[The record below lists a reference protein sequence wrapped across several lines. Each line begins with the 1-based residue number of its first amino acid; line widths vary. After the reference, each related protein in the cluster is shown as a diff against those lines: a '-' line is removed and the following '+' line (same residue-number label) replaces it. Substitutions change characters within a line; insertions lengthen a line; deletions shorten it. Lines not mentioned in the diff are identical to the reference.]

1 MRGQEPPEDEDEDM
15 RPWWQGGQKG
25 KKPPEGED
33 WSTRIVAKAR
43 PRRPF
48 QDDAALRDAI
58 EEQLA
63 ASQSME
69 PGGSPWSQPAGV
81 RGASRPQPVEPAGC
95 RPWREAESVAQPVEP
110 AGCRRWR
117 EAESVAE
124 SVELESSATVSF
136 RKPWSQAESERTTF
150 RPIEELDECME
161 ECRDEDYVQ
170 AEAECR
176 DEDYAQADRG
186 AGRSRSWSQ
195 PGASWLEPGAPW
207 NGLGTR
213 SAWLAGARLAL
224 RVKLEMQ
231 LAEKVE
237 AANLKMEEAANIK
250 QKMEEVAR
258 RLARKQ
264 PRQPSMPPPAELL
277 HCAKASASAS
287 GSRASAS
294 GSKRQP
300 QPAGFAGFAR
310 GGLLTAP

>member
-1 MRGQEPPEDEDEDM
+1 
-15 RPWWQGGQKG
+15 
-25 KKPPEGED
+25 
-33 WSTRIVAKAR
+33 
-43 PRRPF
+43 
-48 QDDAALRDAI
+48 
-58 EEQLA
+58 
-63 ASQSME
+63 ME
-69 PGGSPWSQPAGV
+69 P
-81 RGASRPQPVEPAGC
+81 
-95 RPWREAESVAQPVEP
+95 
-110 AGCRRWR
+110 
-117 EAESVAE
+117 
-124 SVELESSATVSF
+124 ESSATVSF

-176 DEDYAQADRG
+176 DEDYVQADRG

-224 RVKLEMQ
+224 WVKLEMQ

-237 AANLKMEEAANIK
+237 AANLKMDEAANIMQNLKMVEAANLKMEEAANIK
-250 QKMEEVAR
+250 
-258 RLARKQ
+258 LARKQ

-277 HCAKASASAS
+277 HSKASASAS